1 VREVF
6 SSKVEFH
13 KKSRLL
19 LTTLT
24 TYFTDKTGV
33 MSLTP
38 SIVQLHNLIV
48 DLGIK
53 NWSQCL
59 RGPGGGNRFVCLE
72 ILVLQRG
79 CSSKGQIWAVSLR
92 MLWQLHII

>member
-6 SSKVEFH
+6 SSKVKFH

-33 MSLTP
+33 IETIDCSA
-38 SIVQLHNLIV
+38 SY
-48 DLGIK
+48 D
-53 NWSQCL
+53 C
-59 RGPGGGNRFVCLE
+59 GPRN
-72 ILVLQRG
+72 
-79 CSSKGQIWAVSLR
+79 
-92 MLWQLHII
+92 

>member
-53 NWSQCL
+53 N
-59 RGPGGGNRFVCLE
+59 
-72 ILVLQRG
+72 
-79 CSSKGQIWAVSLR
+79 
-92 MLWQLHII
+92 